1 MPLIHCVR
9 YRERRS
15 LLPDDVAEVGVG
27 SECRRLVEY
36 RLPHRGA
43 HGFANLVVAKLEVLT
58 DFCVE
63 HLFQAVRTEAAM
75 REKRCELKK
84 RESVCGENKQCI
96 PQEFIRARAEGIQM
110 PTRFEDFGN
119 LPDAHEAA

>member
-15 LLPDDVAEVGVG
+15 LLPDDVTEVGVS

-36 RLPHRGA
+36 RLPHRCA
-43 HGFANLVVAKLEVLT
+43 HCFAHLVVAKLEVLT
-58 DFCVE
+58 DFGVE
-63 HLFQAVRTEAAM
+63 CLFQAMRTEAAM

-84 RESVCGENKQCI
+84 RQSVCGEHKQCI
-96 PQEFIRARAEGIQM
+96 PQEFIRARTEGIQM
-110 PTRFEDFGN
+110 PARFENFSD

>member
-1 MPLIHCVR
+1 MPFIHCVR

-27 SECRRLVEY
+27 GECRGFVEY

-43 HGFANLVVAKLEVLT
+43 HGFAHLVVAKLEVLT
-58 DFCVE
+58 DFSVQY
-63 HLFQAVRTEAAM
+63 LFQAMRTEAAM
-75 REKRCELKK
+75 REKRGELKK
-84 RESVCGENKQCI
+84 RESVCGEHEECI
-96 PQEFIRARAEGIQM
+96 PQEFIRARTDGIEI
-110 PTRFEDFGN
+110 PARFEDFSD